1 MSETR
6 KATKDMTS
14 GNPLQLIASF
24 ALPLLLG
31 NIFQQMYNLV
41 DTIIVGKFLGLSAL
55 SSVGATGS
63 ISFLIV
69 GFCTGF
75 TAGFAIPV
83 ARVSAQ
89 KNTAKCAIL

>member
-31 NIFQQMYNLV
+31 NIFQQMYN
-41 DTIIVGKFLGLSAL
+41 
-55 SSVGATGS
+55 
-63 ISFLIV
+63 
-69 GFCTGF
+69 
-75 TAGFAIPV
+75 
-83 ARVSAQ
+83 
-89 KNTAKCAIL
+89 

>member
-1 MSETR
+1 MILGGLHMSETR

-14 GNPLQLIASF
+14 GSPLQLIASF

-63 ISFLIV
+63 ISFL
-69 GFCTGF
+69 
-75 TAGFAIPV
+75 
-83 ARVSAQ
+83 SL
-89 KNTAKCAIL
+89 K